1 MQTSRR
7 LKLILLLC
15 CGLITF
21 GAASFR
27 PFRLDAL
34 AVEQASYVGN
44 QACAKCHQEIARGYA
59 QTPMAT
65 SSGAVGDDVV
75 EGEFRHNPSGV
86 RYRIVRENG
95 AAWLEYER
103 RDGARAGDWLQGR
116 RQLQYFIGSN
126 AAGRSFLS
134 IIDRFLFQA
143 PVTWYAQS
151 RRWDVSPGYETDR
164 EMRFSRPIEANC
176 LYCHASQSQP
186 VFDTQNRYVDPPFT
200 QPGVGCERCHGPG
213 SLHARGLGAMINPAK
228 LDAARRDS
236 VCAQC
241 HLSGEARVE
250 RAGKRLAFYRPG
262 DLLSDYVSYFVF
274 DESQKTGLK
283 ANSHVENLGQSA
295 CKQRSGES
303 MSCLNCHDPHFAPA
317 PRDRADYFRGKCLE
331 CHRTEGLP
339 ANERHTLKSDC
350 AGCHM
355 PKSRAVDGGHGVLTD
370 HRIRRVPSAPG
381 AEALAG
387 RKLVSFPGFASDAR
401 MLGLAYAEV
410 ALRSNDPFHQREA
423 WLLLREALPRHA
435 TEPELLTRLAF
446 IHEARNETEQ
456 ALRLYEAALRAE
468 PRRAQQF
475 VIAAVNAGRIYAARG
490 EMGRAIALWQD
501 ALTRNPALSEA
512 AFNLALALQSQGD
525 RKRAGEAL
533 MQLLRFEPDSART
546 KDLLRQI
553 RVAEKQTGRE

>member
-1 MQTSRR
+1 MQPPRR

-15 CGLITF
+15 CGLITPF
-21 GAASFR
+21 WAAS
-27 PFRLDAL
+27 FRLDAL

-44 QACAKCHQEIARGYA
+44 QACAKCHQEIARSYA
-59 QTPMAT
+59 QTPMAA
-65 SSGAVGDDVV
+65 SSGVVRDGVV

-86 RYRIVRENG
+86 SYRIVRGNG

-103 RDGARAGDWLQGR
+103 RDEAPAGDRLRGR

-134 IIDRFLFQA
+134 MIDRFLFQA

-151 RRWDVSPGYETDR
+151 RRWDVSPGYEADR
-164 EMRFSRPIEANC
+164 EMRLNRPIEANC

-186 VFDTQNRYVDPPFT
+186 VFGTQNRYVDPPFT

-213 SLHARGLGAMINPAK
+213 SLHARGLAAMVNPAK

-250 RAGKRLAFYRPG
+250 RPGKRLAFYRPG

-274 DESQKTGLK
+274 EESQKLGLK
-283 ANSHVENLGQSA
+283 ANSHVENLAQSA
-295 CKQRSGES
+295 CKQRSGER
-303 MSCLNCHDPHFAPA
+303 MSCLNCHDPHATPA
-317 PRDRADYFRGKCLE
+317 PQERADYFREKCLA
-331 CHRTEGLP
+331 CHRPEALP
-339 ANERHTLKSDC
+339 ANERHTLKADC
-350 AGCHM
+350 AVCHM
-355 PKSRAVDGGHGVLTD
+355 PKSRVVDGGHGVLTD
-370 HRIRRVPSAPG
+370 HRIPRVPSGPRTG
-381 AEALAG
+381 ATAG
-387 RKLVSFPGFASDAR
+387 RKLVSFPGFTPDAR

-410 ALRSNDPFHQREA
+410 ALRSNDQFHQREA
-423 WLLLREALPRHA
+423 WLLLSEALPRHA

-456 ALRLYEAALRAE
+456 ALKLYEAALRTE
-468 PRRAQQF
+468 PHRAPQF

-490 EMGRAIALWQD
+490 ETERAIALWQD
-501 ALTRNPALSEA
+501 ALARNPALSEA
-512 AFNLALALQSQGD
+512 AFNLALALQSQGN
-525 RKRAGEAL
+525 RKKAGEAL
-533 MQLLRFEPDSART
+533 EQLLRFDPDSARS
-546 KDLLRQI
+546 KHLLRQI
-553 RVAEKQTGRE
+553 RIAEKQTSQ

>member
-7 LKLILLLC
+7 LKLTLLLC
-15 CGLITF
+15 CSLITPF
-21 GAASFR
+21 WGTSFR
-27 PFRLDAL
+27 PDAL

-44 QACAKCHQEIARGYA
+44 QACARCHQEIARSYA
-59 QTPMAT
+59 ETPMAA

-75 EGEFRHNPSGV
+75 EGEFRHDPSGV
-86 RYRIVRENG
+86 SYRIVRENG

-103 RDGARAGDWLQGR
+103 RDEAPAGGRLRGR

-134 IIDRFLFQA
+134 MIDRFLFQA

-164 EMRFSRPIEANC
+164 EMRLNRPIEANC

-186 VFDTQNRYVDPPFT
+186 VFGAQNRYVDPPFT

-213 SLHARGLGAMINPAK
+213 SLHARGLAAMINPAK

-250 RAGKRLAFYRPG
+250 RPGKRLAFYRPG

-274 DESQKTGLK
+274 EESQRLGLK
-283 ANSHVENLGQSA
+283 ANSHVENLAQSA
-295 CKQRSGES
+295 CKQRSGER
-303 MSCLNCHDPHFAPA
+303 MSCLSCHDPHSVPS
-317 PRDRADYFRGKCLE
+317 PQERADYFRQKCLA
-331 CHRTEGLP
+331 CHRPEALP
-339 ANERHTLKSDC
+339 SNERHTLKADC
-350 AGCHM
+350 AVCHM
-355 PKSRAVDGGHGVLTD
+355 PKSRVVDGGHGVLTD
-370 HRIRRVPSAPG
+370 HRIPRIPSERRPG
-381 AEALAG
+381 ATAS
-387 RKLVSFPGFASDAR
+387 RKLVSFPGFTTDAR

-410 ALRSNDPFHQREA
+410 ALRSNDQFHQREA
-423 WLLLREALPRHA
+423 WLLLSEALPRHS

-456 ALRLYEAALRAE
+456 ALKLYEMALRAE
-468 PRRAQQF
+468 PHRAPQF

-490 EMGRAIALWQD
+490 EMERAIALWQD
-501 ALTRNPALSEA
+501 ALARNPALSEA
-512 AFNLALALQSQGD
+512 AFNLALALQSQGN
-525 RKRAGEAL
+525 RKKAGETL
-533 MQLLRFEPDSART
+533 EQLLRFDPDSARS
-546 KDLLRQI
+546 KYLLRQI
-553 RVAEKQTGRE
+553 RIAEKQASQ

>member
-1 MQTSRR
+1 MQPPRR

-15 CGLITF
+15 CGLMTPF
-21 GAASFR
+21 WAAS
-27 PFRLDAL
+27 FRLDAL

-44 QACAKCHQEIARGYA
+44 QACAKCHQEIARSYA
-59 QTPMAT
+59 QTPMAA
-65 SSGAVGDDVV
+65 SSGVVRDGVV

-86 RYRIVRENG
+86 SYRIVRGNG

-103 RDGARAGDWLQGR
+103 RDEAPAGDRLRGR

-134 IIDRFLFQA
+134 MIDRFLFQA

-151 RRWDVSPGYETDR
+151 RRWDVSPGYEADR
-164 EMRFSRPIEANC
+164 EMRLNRPIEANC

-186 VFDTQNRYVDPPFT
+186 VFGTQNRYVDPPFT

-213 SLHARGLGAMINPAK
+213 SLHARALAAMVNPAK

-250 RAGKRLAFYRPG
+250 RPGKRLAFYRPG

-274 DESQKTGLK
+274 EESQKLGLK
-283 ANSHVENLGQSA
+283 ANSHVENLAQSA
-295 CKQRSGES
+295 CKQRSGER
-303 MSCLNCHDPHFAPA
+303 MSCLNCHDPHATPA
-317 PRDRADYFRGKCLE
+317 PQERADYFREKCLA
-331 CHRTEGLP
+331 CHRPEALP
-339 ANERHTLKSDC
+339 ANERHTLKADC
-350 AGCHM
+350 AVCHM
-355 PKSRAVDGGHGVLTD
+355 PKSRVVDGGHGVLTD
-370 HRIRRVPSAPG
+370 HRIPRVPSGPRTG
-381 AEALAG
+381 ATAG
-387 RKLVSFPGFASDAR
+387 RKLVSFPGFTPDAR

-410 ALRSNDPFHQREA
+410 ALRSNDQFHQREA
-423 WLLLREALPRHA
+423 WLLLSEALPRHA

-456 ALRLYEAALRAE
+456 ALKLYEAALRTE
-468 PRRAQQF
+468 PHRAPQF

-490 EMGRAIALWQD
+490 ETERAIALWQD
-501 ALTRNPALSEA
+501 ALARNPALSEA
-512 AFNLALALQSQGD
+512 AFNLALALQSQGN
-525 RKRAGEAL
+525 RKKAGEAL
-533 MQLLRFEPDSART
+533 EQLLRFDPDSARS
-546 KDLLRQI
+546 KHLLRQI
-553 RVAEKQTGRE
+553 RIAEKQASQ